1 MMNLRIFAIALS
13 LTLALAPFR
22 SLAQTDLQGLNRQ
35 LQTAV
40 SSQNWQQAI
49 RIVDQMLKLAPGQ
62 AGQLQPYRSQLQR
75 LLKANVKTPSSQ
87 PTVPTA
93 HRGPTSLVGQ
103 VPIKR
108 RQHGIAV
115 VDVQFNRRLAFEMM
129 VDSGAS
135 LTVITRSMA
144 KALGVTTAQIVDEAI
159 FETANG
165 KTKMPIVYISAI
177 EVGGLSRTQVPVAV
191 AGPEMDLG
199 LLGQDFLQQ
208 YDVSF
213 RGQTIEFHARQ

>member
-1 MMNLRIFAIALS
+1 VIDVKFN
-13 LTLALAPFR
+13 
-22 SLAQTDLQGLNRQ
+22 
-35 LQTAV
+35 
-40 SSQNWQQAI
+40 
-49 RIVDQMLKLAPGQ
+49 
-62 AGQLQPYRSQLQR
+62 QR
-75 LLKANVKTPSSQ
+75 LP
-87 PTVPTA
+87 
-93 HRGPTSLVGQ
+93 
-103 VPIKR
+103 
-108 RQHGIAV
+108 
-115 VDVQFNRRLAFEMM
+115 FEMM

-135 LTVITRSMA
+135 LTVITRPMA

-165 KTKMPIVYISAI
+165 KTKMPIVYIGAI

-213 RGQTIEFHARQ
+213 RGRTIEFHARQ

>member
-1 MMNLRIFAIALS
+1 MNLRIFAIALS
-13 LTLALAPFR
+13 FTLALAPFR
-22 SLAQTDLQGLNRQ
+22 SLAQTNLQGLNRQ
-35 LQTAV
+35 LQTAI

-49 RIVDQMLKLAPGQ
+49 QIVDQMLKVAPDQ
-62 AGQLQPYRSQLQR
+62 VAQLQPYRSRLQR
-75 LLKANVKTPSSQ
+75 LLKANVKSVPSF
-87 PTVPTA
+87 PTA
-93 HRGPTSLVGQ
+93 PTANQTPGRPLGQ

-115 VDVQFNRRLAFEMM
+115 IDVKFNHRLPFEMM

-135 LTVITRSMA
+135 LTVITRPMA

-165 KTKMPIVYISAI
+165 KTKMPIVYIGAI

-213 RGQTIEFHARQ
+213 RGQTIEFHMRR